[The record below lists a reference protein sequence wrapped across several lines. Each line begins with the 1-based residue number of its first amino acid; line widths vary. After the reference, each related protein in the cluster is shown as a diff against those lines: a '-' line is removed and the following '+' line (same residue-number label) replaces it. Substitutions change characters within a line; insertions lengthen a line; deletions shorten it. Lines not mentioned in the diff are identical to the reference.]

1 MSRRRVFVAGGAA
14 LFLAALS
21 LAASAAPQGEG
32 CPGRMTGGG
41 SVFTADGVRVTHGF
55 ELHCNKNAGSNN
67 LEVNWDGGNN
77 FHLET
82 VTRARCS
89 DDPAIDPGH
98 PESAIDTYTGR
109 GEGRYNNVPGATA
122 RWIIK
127 DAGEPG
133 TADTLTLAVWDVDGN
148 QVLYVSGPLDH
159 GNHQAH
165 HHLIP

>member
-1 MSRRRVFVAGGAA
+1 MRGRSVIVAGGAA
-14 LFLAALS
+14 TLVLAALS
-21 LAASAAPQGEG
+21 LGAAPTIGP

-41 SVFTADGVRVTHGF
+41 SVFTADGLRVTHGF
-55 ELHCNKNAGSNN
+55 ELHCNKKAGPNN

-82 VTRARCS
+82 VARARCT

-109 GEGRYNNVPGATA
+109 GEGRYNNVRGATA

-133 TADTLTLAVWDVDGN
+133 SADTLTITVWDVDGN
-148 QVLYVSGPLDH
+148 QVLSVSGPLDH